1 MAEEKKAKSDS
12 KFDEHGREKCECK
25 VCGKFF
31 HRLDVHLA
39 DKHGLSSEE
48 YKKKHPGAKILS
60 EAAEVQDRKKAEKS
74 ADVSPSVDA
83 VDDKTKPM
91 RFGAASLFERT
102 DLKADEIIWVP
113 QHDEDWVAGDTEMG
127 HMNALALAMED
138 DLNVL
143 IVGPPGLGKSTLVR
157 ELASLVNQ
165 PVRRFQM
172 DGEIR
177 KSDLI
182 GNKEIIVDPKT
193 GQAITSYV
201 DGPLIEA
208 AELGHWA
215 ILEEFD
221 SSPSAVTFALHSMLE
236 NPRQYFVAGSKRPVE
251 FNKKFRVIATAN
263 TLGYG
268 DETGLY
274 AGTAPMN
281 EALLDR
287 FGLVIRMEYPKK
299 DNEVSIIVSRTKIKA
314 EIARIMVD
322 VATKVRESQKQEQMM
337 TSLSPR
343 RLINWAHVAK
353 RLGNSTQAAALTI
366 TNKLPPNDSKIVAE
380 LVQRHFGGK

>member
-12 KFDEHGREKCECK
+12 PVDEHGREKCECK
-25 VCGKFF
+25 VCGKWF
-31 HRLDVHLA
+31 HRLDVHA
-39 DKHGLSSEE
+39 AEKHSLSPEQ
-48 YKKKHPGAKILS
+48 YRKKFPGA
-60 EAAEVQDRKKAEKS
+60 RM
-74 ADVSPSVDA
+74 VSPTAEAQDKRKAKIAEAEPVDG
-83 VDDKTKPM
+83 DDKTKPM
-91 RFGAASLFERT
+91 RFGAAELFERT
-102 DLKADEIIWVP
+102 DLKAEEMIWVP
-113 QHDEDWVAGDTEMG
+113 QHDEDWVGGDTEMA
-127 HMNALALAMED
+127 HMGALALAMQD

-157 ELASLVNQ
+157 ELAALVGQ

-182 GNKEIIVDPKT
+182 GNKEIIVDPVS
-193 GQAITSYV
+193 GQAVTSYV
-201 DGPLIEA
+201 DGPLVEA

-236 NPRQYFVAGSKRPVE
+236 NPRQYFVAGSKRAVE
-251 FNKKFRVIATAN
+251 FNKRFRVIATAN

-287 FGLVIRMEYPKK
+287 FGLVIRMDYPKK
-299 DNEVSIIVSRTKIKA
+299 DNEVSILVSRTKIKP

-366 TNKLPPNDSKIVAE
+366 TNKLPPNDAKVVAE